1 MATTDEELPTTDEP
15 EDQAGSRGGSEEPAP
30 QILPETVQDRIEELR
45 RRRRA
50 SAEPGGK
57 DGVRKQHDRGKLTAR
72 ERLELLM
79 DPGSFTET
87 DRYAKHRSHDFGME
101 RTRPDGDGVV
111 TGYGTVD
118 GRKVFAFSQDFTVFG
133 GSLGEVNAQK
143 ICKIMDLAM
152 STGAPVV
159 GINDSGGARI
169 QEGAASLAGY
179 GYIFERNVRASGVIP
194 QISIVLGPCAGG
206 AVYSPAMTDFVFMVR
221 ETSHM
226 FITGPEVIRTVT
238 GEEVSMEELGGA
250 MTHATRSGVASFVAQ
265 DEEDCLAQVRYL
277 LSFLP
282 ANNLEDPPVY
292 AASDDPDRRDEGLSF
307 LVPDSAREPYDMH
320 EVIRRVVDDGDFYEV
335 FPLWANNIVIGF
347 ARLDGRTVGVV
358 ANQPKVLA
366 GTLDIDSSEKAARF
380 VRFCDAFN
388 IPLLTF
394 VDVPGFLP
402 GTAQEYGGIIR
413 HGAKLLYAFAEA
425 TVPRMTVITRKA
437 YGGAYLVM
445 NSKHLRADVSYAW
458 PTAEIAV
465 MGPEGAVNI
474 VFKKEIEK
482 ADDSKARRAEL
493 ISEYQ
498 RKFATPYWAAERGY
512 VDDVIEPAE
521 TRPRLIRALR
531 MLATKRESVPPRKH
545 GNVPL

>member
-1 MATTDEELPTTDEP
+1 MATTDEEISATEP
-15 EDQAGSRGGSEEPAP
+15 EEPENAGEPP
-30 QILPETVQDRIEELR
+30 PRILPESVQERIDELR
-45 RRRRA
+45 RRREA
-50 SAEPGGK
+50 AQEPSK
-57 DGVRKQHDRGKLTAR
+57 DGTRKQHDRGKLTAR
-72 ERLELLM
+72 ERIALLM
-79 DPGSFTET
+79 DEGSFTET
-87 DRYAKHRSHDFGME
+87 DQFAKHRSHDFGME
-101 RTRPDGDGVV
+101 RIRPDGDGVV

-118 GRKVFAFSQDFTVFG
+118 GRKVFVFSQDFTVFG

-143 ICKIMDLAM
+143 ICKIMDLAL

-194 QISIVLGPCAGG
+194 QISVIAGPCAGG
-206 AVYSPAMTDFVFMVR
+206 AVYSPAMTDFIFMTK

-238 GEEVSMEELGGA
+238 GEEVTFEELGGA
-250 MTHATRSGVASFVAQ
+250 MTHATRSGVASFVAE

-282 ANNLEDPPVY
+282 SNNLEDPPVY
-292 AASDDPDRRDEGLSF
+292 TSSDDPERIDEGLSH
-307 LVPDSAREPYDMH
+307 LVPDSARAPYDMH
-320 EVIRRVVDDGDFYEV
+320 EVIRRVVDDGDFLEV
-335 FPLWANNIVIGF
+335 FPLWANNIVTGF

-366 GTLDIDSSEKAARF
+366 GTLDIESSEKAARF

-402 GTAQEYGGIIR
+402 GTNQEYGGIIR
-413 HGAKLLYAFAEA
+413 HGAKLLYAFAES

-482 ADDSKARRAEL
+482 AEDPAARRADL
-493 ISEYQ
+493 IAEYQ

-521 TRPRLIRALR
+521 TRRRLVQALR
-531 MLATKRESVPPRKH
+531 MLSTKRESVPPRKH
-545 GNVPL
+545 GNMPL